1 MTKTAEG
8 PEPNLAFV
16 GTHGP
21 PEVVGIELSKITD
34 TNPIPGWDVEVA
46 NEEVVGTDK
55 RFIDHNLALAF
66 GDADPLSAS
75 YERRRAAELLK
86 IAAGR
91 ETVIDIHD
99 TVLDAGEYAQIH
111 TETNPKMLGVAA
123 MLGIKQIVVV
133 THELSIL
140 GHNPNSIV
148 IEMGRQDGMDGPSVV
163 ERNVA
168 RVRDCL
174 GTIAVDGL
182 PDVSPEAFEYSTRL
196 FEVKKDRAEEL
207 GLPDLGRI
215 APFEALPLN
224 SGILPRLRLPP
235 DDYITEYWN
244 GECSADDHF
253 GSVLLRVPPLPMGLD
268 RLQAVPYLKA
278 VAAR

>member
-34 TNPIPGWDVEVA
+34 TNPIPGWDVEVT

-75 YERRRAAELLK
+75 YERRRADKLLK

-91 ETVIDIHD
+91 EIVVDIHD
-99 TVLDAGEYAQIH
+99 TVLDAGEYVQIH
-111 TETNPKMLGVAA
+111 TRTNPKMLGVAA
-123 MLGIKQIVVV
+123 MLGIHRVVVV
-133 THELSIL
+133 THERSLL
-140 GHNPNSIV
+140 GNNPSSIV
-148 IEMGRQDGMDGPSVV
+148 VELGRQDGIDGPSVV

-168 RVRDCL
+168 RVHDCL
-174 GTIAVDGL
+174 GAIATDGL
-182 PDVSPEAFEYSTRL
+182 PVVDPRDFEFAERVAEVTWRQAEALRLVGRAQLHPFDLVPPETGIPDA
-196 FEVKKDRAEEL
+196 L
-207 GLPDLGRI
+207 GLPPANYVTD
-215 APFEALPLN
+215 
-224 SGILPRLRLPP
+224 
-235 DDYITEYWN
+235 YWN
-244 GECSADDHF
+244 GVASSPDYF
-253 GSVLLRVPPLPMGLD
+253 GSVLRVMP
-268 RLQAVPYLKA
+268 
-278 VAAR
+278 VAPFEEFERRS